1 MLNLKARNQ
10 ELEYLTK
17 KAKIILENPN
27 PMLNQELKI
36 YG

>member
-10 ELEYLTK
+10 ELEYSTK

-27 PMLNQELKI
+27 LMI
-36 YG
+36 Y